1 MEKVTVNVS
10 YEGGGYGASIDIL
23 SGCIA
28 VAGSFKELRTLLE
41 EGCAI
46 HLQSMREDGDPI
58 PAAFKGEYKL
68 VYKLDAQALLATYDG
83 VFTKSALSR
92 MSGINEKQLWHYAM
106 GVRRPRPAQRE
117 KITHALHGL
126 GEELLNVEL

>member
-1 MEKVTVNVS
+1 MEKVKVDVS

-23 SGCIA
+23 PGCIA
-28 VAGSFKELRTLLE
+28 VADSFKELRTLLK
-41 EGCAI
+41 EGMAM

-58 PAAFKGEYKL
+58 PDAFNGEYKL

-83 VFTKSALSR
+83 IFTKAALSR

-117 KITHALHGL
+117 KITRALHGL
-126 GEELLNVEL
+126 GKELIDVEL